1 MITVEFTEVF
11 DGWLERLRDRQAV
24 ARITARLLRLRR
36 GHWGD
41 VKPVGDGI
49 IEFRVDAGP
58 GYRMYAIKRGDV
70 WVMMLAGGDKSSQRR
85 DIEAAR
91 RMAKEMR
98 RGSED
103 DPI

>member
-1 MITVEFTEVF
+1 
-11 DGWLERLRDRQAV
+11 
-24 ARITARLLRLRR
+24 
-36 GHWGD
+36 
-41 VKPVGDGI
+41 
-49 IEFRVDAGP
+49 
-58 GYRMYAIKRGDV
+58 MYAIKRGDV

-85 DIEAAR
+85 DIEAAK